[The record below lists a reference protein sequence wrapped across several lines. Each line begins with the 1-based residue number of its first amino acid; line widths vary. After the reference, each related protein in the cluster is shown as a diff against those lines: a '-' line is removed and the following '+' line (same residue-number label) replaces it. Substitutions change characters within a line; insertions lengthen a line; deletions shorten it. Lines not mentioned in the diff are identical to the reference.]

1 MNISLFLTLAF
12 AHLVAVISPGPD
24 FFYIVK
30 SSFQRGLANSIVSS
44 IGIGLGVFFQC
55 IFAIIGLD
63 FLYKQIP
70 SLYTVIGTTG
80 AVYLIYIGLSG
91 LLNKMNGSKE
101 HQDGKIPLEFWK
113 SFSGGL
119 LVNLLNV
126 KAFIFFVSLFSGII
140 ISTSF
145 DFQLTISVYF
155 FLATAAWFCFLS
167 YSLHIGKSNFLNV
180 ATQQL
185 IAKMS
190 SALLIVIGILL
201 GLYVWCS

>member
-1 MNISLFLTLAF
+1 MNVSLFLTLAF

-24 FFYIVK
+24 FFYVVK

-63 FLYKQIP
+63 FLYQKIP
-70 SLYTVIGTTG
+70 SLYTVIGTAG
-80 AVYLIYIGLSG
+80 AAYLVYIGLSG
-91 LLNKMNGSKE
+91 LLAEMSESEE
-101 HQDGKIPLEFWK
+101 HQGGKIPLEFWK

-126 KAFIFFVSLFSGII
+126 KAFVSLFSGII

-145 DFQLTISVYF
+145 NFQLTISVYF
-155 FLATAAWFCFLS
+155 FLATTAWFCFLS
-167 YSLHIGKSNFLNV
+167 YSLHLGKRNFLNLK
-180 ATQQL
+180 TQQS
-185 IAKMS
+185 ITKIS
-190 SALLIVIGILL
+190 SALLVVIGVLL
-201 GLYVWCS
+201 GVYVWT